1 MKVVILGAGL
11 SGTIAAGALASF
23 SPKVFEAKK
32 KSKSGVSDH
41 HAVMRMRTPDIA
53 KYIGMPTRKITVQK
67 EAVYFAMP
75 YDKCNIRMNN
85 AYSWKVYKNIDTR
98 SISQLGTVERYLIEG
113 EIAPPNAEYRC
124 KAVKIAN
131 RSVGIETGDGSIKGV
146 EFDVLISTIPLLSL
160 LNIVYSQEEIENV
173 RHVFQSRPITV
184 AKSRVAI
191 DSKVHQTIYFPGVET
206 AKNCYRA
213 TLEGQT
219 LLMESMGGW
228 EPNERGAI
236 LNCFGLEENQVGP
249 TEVYKQEHGKIKCI
263 NDDVR
268 RAVIMD
274 LTERFGIYSFGRFAV
289 WRSLRADQLVGDI
302 ERIVNM
308 TRASDI
314 VRKYKEKL
322 DGS

>member
-219 LLMESMGGW
+219 
-228 EPNERGAI
+228 
-236 LNCFGLEENQVGP
+236 
-249 TEVYKQEHGKIKCI
+249 EVYKQEHGKIKCI